1 MNFLVFL
8 LILAFL
14 SLKIIFMKNLFI
26 ISLGALALGS
36 CSVVKP
42 TAVSA
47 SAKTLDVNQ
56 PGLYASPTVADL
68 VVDTVKITGVAH
80 GVVSLDK
87 SNYNSVN
94 KNLQIEAASNAISEV
109 NADVLVEPNYRSV
122 MDGNDLTVT
131 ASGYPGYYRNFHTYT
146 EADSMA
152 LLMSYSNKVNSESGK
167 TDGSIT
173 SKKKISKGVWIVA
186 GVVILLSLLMGG

>member
-1 MNFLVFL
+1 MKKL
-8 LILAFL
+8 LFL
-14 SLKIIFMKNLFI
+14 SLG
-26 ISLGALALGS
+26 SLLLGS

-42 TAVSA
+42 TAISA
-47 SAKTLDVNQ
+47 TAKTLDVNQ
-56 PGLYASPTVADL
+56 PGVYASPVVADL
-68 VVDTVKITGVAH
+68 VVDTLKVSGVAR
-80 GVVSLDK
+80 GVLALDK

-94 KNLQIEAASNAISEV
+94 KNLQIEAASNAIGEV
-109 NADVLVEPNYRSV
+109 NADLLVEPTYRSV

-167 TDGSIT
+167 TDGSVT
-173 SKKKISKGVWIVA
+173 TKKKMSKGMWIVA
-186 GVVILLSLLMGG
+186 GVVVLLSLLVGG